1 VYTPLLTIDDVTFST
16 FYMANITG
24 ISINGTTVS
33 IPIAPFEFNATTR
46 SGATV
51 FDSGT
56 SLLVFSEDIYAPIV
70 QVIISSHIL
79 DLSLC
84 CKFSGVNHVI
94 KVVYVSVHHT
104 CPSRPKVYPF
114 DMLLMPKSP
123 PNKAYVCVLREY
135 LSIFKYILRCL
146 CIFKE
151 YSKNVSAKSI

>member
-56 SLLVFSEDIYAPIV
+56 SLLVFSEDIYAPI
-70 QVIISSHIL
+70 
-79 DLSLC
+79 
-84 CKFSGVNHVI
+84 VNHVI